1 MHRIERTDA
10 RVNRERLLDAAVMVF
25 AERGIE
31 AEMREIAERA
41 GLAIGTIYRHFESKD
56 ALIAAIISTAV
67 AEFEQVLDRALAEA
81 DPIEG
86 IRRLVRGG
94 IAVVERYGDMI
105 TAMLQDRTRAV
116 HEAID
121 DRRRAAIR
129 DRSTLLISRGI
140 AAGVFRADLDV
151 ELTSL
156 LLRLIFVPAL
166 LLDLRRDRTA
176 DQLAEAILDQYLY
189 GVAVAPR

>member
-1 MHRIERTDA
+1 MHRMERTDA
-10 RVNRERLLDAAVMVF
+10 RANRERLLAAAVAVF

-41 GLAIGTIYRHFESKD
+41 GLGIGTIYRHFESKD
-56 ALIAAIISTAV
+56 LLIAAIIGAAV
-67 AEFEQVLDRALAEA
+67 EEFEQVLDRALAEGN
-81 DPIEG
+81 PIDG

-94 IAVVERYGDMI
+94 ITVVERYGDMI

-121 DRRRAAIR
+121 DQRRAAIR

-140 AAGVFRADLDV
+140 ATGVFRADLDV